1 MPRCD
6 SLPGMVSSMTS
17 GAMPPA
23 PEMRDWLPEIVAAIE
38 AGEPQVLVSVVQA
51 RGSVPRD
58 AGARLWVG
66 AGQVTDTIGG
76 GRLEWEAVARARAWL
91 TRGGITACLENDA
104 EADQLRGRE
113 ALDATARRELV
124 RFPLGPRLGQ
134 CCGGAVWLLFEWL
147 DGADLP
153 WLRQACDALR
163 DDHCLV
169 RRVFFDDGRVQWQ
182 ADGAVHAPGWDAGQ
196 RCLTDAFGQA
206 RPLVVVCGAGHVGRA
221 IVNLLAT
228 LPFRVLWLDAR
239 DTGWPDQV
247 PGSVQ
252 CRVADEHDIPD
263 LPDDACW
270 LVLTHDHALDLRLVD
285 AILTHRHFRFLGM
298 IGSATKAARFRSR
311 LARRHPPEMVAR
323 LQCPIGTLPVRSKLP
338 AVIAVSVVGQLLQLA
353 DSW

>member
-1 MPRCD
+1 
-6 SLPGMVSSMTS
+6 
-17 GAMPPA
+17 MPPA
-23 PEMRDWLPEIVAAIE
+23 PEMRDWLPDMVAGIE

-76 GRLEWEAVARARAWL
+76 GRLEWEAVARAREWL
-91 TRGGITACLENDA
+91 RRGEITAGLDGDA
-104 EADQLRGRE
+104 KADMLRGRE

-134 CCGGAVWLLFEWL
+134 CCGGAVWLQFEWL
-147 DGADLP
+147 DAADLP
-153 WLRQACDALR
+153 WLHRVCDALR

-169 RRVFFDDGRVQWQ
+169 RQVFFDDGRVQWH
-182 ADGAVHAPGWDAGQ
+182 ADNISQEPGWDDAH
-196 RCLTDAFGQA
+196 RCLTDVFGQA

-239 DTGWPDQV
+239 DTGWPAQV
-247 PGSVQ
+247 PGNVQ
-252 CRVADEHDIPD
+252 CLVADEHDIPD
-263 LPDDACW
+263 LPDAACW

-285 AILTHRHFRFLGM
+285 AILTHRRFRFLGM